1 MRNAIICC
9 LLAVAPVQL
18 LTAQDP
24 ALVEALAPILMTEDR
39 RDLNP
44 AILAPALEHPEVRV
58 RRAAVLALG
67 RIGVPDG
74 VMFLIP
80 RLQDL
85 EPTLLADVFFAMGIL
100 RDQRAV
106 GPIMARLNSADSL
119 DAAAL
124 QEAAIAL
131 ARIGGPAAIAAIN
144 EVIGGGGGQLSRAR
158 REGMLLPAMLE
169 SWRLGPDAPV
179 SALLRYIEDQD
190 TDRRWRAIFTLG
202 RIQAPSAADRVLQA
216 ARDRVALIRETA
228 LKNLTRRYADS
239 TGLDHATVINE
250 LRRAINDQEAGVR
263 INALG
268 ALATF
273 KDSASVDRVAPLLND
288 PDHNVRVA
296 AAGALAAGG
305 GSEAVTALASVFTMR
320 GNNWALER
328 AALDALA
335 QTDTAVFNQHLAP
348 WLVADDPLSRMVGL
362 QLLARTRPGSDES
375 FRRGMSDRDPRV
387 RAAALGAWANA
398 GPTHRETAAE
408 AARSALRDSDPL
420 VRRAAISALA
430 PANNPGDI
438 DLMAAAWG
446 QADVDSREAII
457 IALGTLAREQPEL
470 IATLASPTRRVLLD
484 RPADASLRAL
494 AARVFPALGARWA
507 PIYPVETGRTLED
520 YRGIVRTFVLAQDNP
535 RLIID
540 VEGRGNI
547 TIELFPREAPLTVA
561 NFLQLVGRGYFD
573 GNRWHRVVPNFVVQ
587 DGDRTGLGNGGPGW
601 AIRDEINRRQYDI
614 PMLGMA
620 LSGPNSGGSQWF
632 INLSPQPHLNGQYTI
647 FGRVTGTYGPL
658 KRVLQGDLIRTI
670 RLAGQ
675 G

>member
-1 MRNAIICC
+1 
-9 LLAVAPVQL
+9 
-18 LTAQDP
+18 
-24 ALVEALAPILMTEDR
+24 MT
-39 RDLNP
+39 
-44 AILAPALEHPEVRV
+44 
-58 RRAAVLALG
+58 
-67 RIGVPDG
+67 
-74 VMFLIP
+74 
-80 RLQDL
+80 
-85 EPTLLADVFFAMGIL
+85 
-100 RDQRAV
+100 
-106 GPIMARLNSADSL
+106 DS
-119 DAAAL
+119 
-124 QEAAIAL
+124 
-131 ARIGGPAAIAAIN
+131 
-144 EVIGGGGGQLSRAR
+144 
-158 REGMLLPAMLE
+158 
-169 SWRLGPDAPV
+169 
-179 SALLRYIEDQD
+179 
-190 TDRRWRAIFTLG
+190 
-202 RIQAPSAADRVLQA
+202 
-216 ARDRVALIRETA
+216 
-228 LKNLTRRYADS
+228 
-239 TGLDHATVINE
+239 
-250 LRRAINDQEAGVR
+250 
-263 INALG
+263 
-268 ALATF
+268 
-273 KDSASVDRVAPLLND
+273 
-288 PDHNVRVA
+288 
-296 AAGALAAGG
+296 
-305 GSEAVTALASVFTMR
+305 
-320 GNNWALER
+320 
-328 AALDALA
+328 
-335 QTDTAVFNQHLAP
+335 
-348 WLVADDPLSRMVGL
+348 
-362 QLLARTRPGSDES
+362 
-375 FRRGMSDRDPRV
+375 DPRV

-507 PIYPVETGRTLED
+507 PIYPVETGRTMED

-587 DGDRTGLGNGGPGW
+587 DGDRTGLGNSGPGW

-620 LSGPNSGGSQWF
+620 LSGPNTGGSQWF